1 MPLTDLFAAT
11 ARSVKEPMRD
21 KLLPILVKN
30 DKPGMVP
37 RKYNNCASALI
48 CFMRYLMLIKS
59 AEDSN

>member
-1 MPLTDLFAAT
+1 
-11 ARSVKEPMRD
+11 MRD